1 MQSTIRSSS
10 LRYIILLAVCSFIF
24 ELKYTYG
31 QYMQFKM
38 SFEKIGIDSE
48 VRLQASD
55 TDEEGGDPSQVLTKA
70 KRRFNDFCVWN
81 FRHTIQTDLLGQP
94 GVS

>member
-1 MQSTIRSSS
+1 
-10 LRYIILLAVCSFIF
+10 
-24 ELKYTYG
+24 
-31 QYMQFKM
+31 MQFKM